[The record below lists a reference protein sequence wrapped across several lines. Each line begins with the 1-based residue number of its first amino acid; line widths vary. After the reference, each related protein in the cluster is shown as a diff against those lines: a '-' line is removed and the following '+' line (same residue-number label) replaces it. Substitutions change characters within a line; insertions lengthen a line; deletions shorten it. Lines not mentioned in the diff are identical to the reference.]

1 MHSVCA
7 YLFFLMCW
15 IAIIE
20 VVKQMKTFFDVQ
32 QLLKRFGM
40 IVYTGNRL
48 GDLELM
54 EEELQELY
62 DMKMLEQER
71 YLIAKMIIRNEISK
85 ERDKHESNH

>member
-1 MHSVCA
+1 
-7 YLFFLMCW
+7 MCW
-15 IAIIE
+15 IAIMRM
-20 VVKQMKTFFDVQ
+20 VKNMKTLFDVQ

-62 DMKMLEQER
+62 DMKMLEQEQ
-71 YLIAKMIIRNEISK
+71 YLTAKMIVRNEISR

>member
-1 MHSVCA
+1 M
-7 YLFFLMCW
+7 
-15 IAIIE
+15 
-20 VVKQMKTFFDVQ
+20 VKRMKTLFDVQ

-62 DMKMLEQER
+62 DMNMLEQEQ
-71 YLIAKMIIRNEISK
+71 YLIARMIVRNEISR
-85 ERDKHESNH
+85 ERDKHESNN